1 MAPAIIVP
9 QAKDDFFEGENGL
22 VAVFDYDY
30 EEIIDFNV
38 KLKWAQFA
46 CIPPM
51 WLSFLCCVPCFIHK
65 NVEWDTRSRHIAI
78 TVDGIKF
85 VHNRRKF
92 LCGLS
97 CSDRGK
103 ESKTVPFDKITDCDV
118 QEPAGTACCCFI
130 PRTLHQVHVD
140 TASSGQKDDNGVLRH
155 ELAIEGLKEPH
166 EFKKL
171 VWQMKRHQMSFGA
184 AAPVTQ
190 SPKQFEMGNV
200 ADSKCPELL
209 TEIRD
214 ELKKLNSLMGAKY
227 GATASKAA

>member
-1 MAPAIIVP
+1 MEAPLVPAISVP
-9 QAKDDFFEGENGL
+9 QAKDAFFEGENGL

-38 KLKWAQFA
+38 KLRWAQFL
-46 CIPPM
+46 CFPPA
-51 WLSFLCCVPCFIHK
+51 WLGLCCCVPCFIRK
-65 NVEWDTRSRHIAI
+65 NVEWDTWSRHIAI

-85 VHNRRKF
+85 VHERRKF

-103 ESKTVPFDKITDCDV
+103 ESKTIPFDKITDCDV

-140 TASSGQKDDNGVLRH
+140 TASSGQKDGVPAH
-155 ELAIEGLKEPH
+155 ELAVEGLKEPH

-171 VWQMKRHQMSFGA
+171 VWHMKRHQMGL
-184 AAPVTQ
+184 APAPAVTE
-190 SPKQFEMGNV
+190 SPKQFEMGK
-200 ADSKCPELL
+200 APELL

-214 ELKKLNSLMGAKY
+214 ELRKLNALMGAKY